1 MGPDVHAFPGHI
13 ACDSRS
19 QSEIVIPLLK
29 EGRTVAVLDVDSDK
43 LAQFDADDTAPL
55 QRILSLLDPY
65 L

>member
-1 MGPDVHAFPGHI
+1 
-13 ACDSRS
+13 
-19 QSEIVIPLLK
+19 
-29 EGRTVAVLDVDSDK
+29 VAVLDVDSDK